1 MQWGCTFIY
10 RSMPYPLRSLDISL
24 IEYFSGP
31 VGYDPELP
39 SVPTL
44 TLSNLIAG
52 KDFQLKTTF

>member
-1 MQWGCTFIY
+1 MYIY
-10 RSMPYPLRSLDISL
+10 LSFHALSLKIPGHIST
-24 IEYFSGP
+24 IKYFSGP

-52 KDFQLKTTF
+52 KGLQLKTTF